1 MLLPLF
7 EWLNGLPVSRAINE
21 SLWAFAFIQAIHLLA
36 LAVLLG
42 AVLVVDLRLIGSGM
56 RRQPLAQVARDARPW
71 LIGGLIGM
79 VITGLPQMMSN
90 ASRVYYS
97 DYFWIKMYLL
107 AAALIFTFT
116 LRHKITQA
124 DETRVGAWG
133 KVVGLVSI
141 VLWASIAI
149 HGRLIGLF

>member
-1 MLLPLF
+1 MLLPMF
-7 EWLNGLPVSRAINE
+7 EWLNSLPVSRAISE
-21 SLWAFAFIQAIHLLA
+21 SLWAFAVIQAFHLLA

-42 AVLVVDLRLIGSGM
+42 AVLVVDLRLMGSGM
-56 RRQPLAQVARDARPW
+56 RGQPLAQVARDARPW
-71 LIGGLIGM
+71 LIGGFIGM

-97 DYFWIKMYLL
+97 DYFWMKMYLL
-107 AAALIFTFT
+107 TAALIFTFT
-116 LRHKITQA
+116 LRHKVTQA
-124 DETRVGAWG
+124 DETRVGLWG

-141 VLWASIAI
+141 ALWASIAI